1 VRDFTK
7 EDETKLVSLLQPETN
22 LSLSRLIEL
31 KVIEKFIVAL
41 KAMKIW
47 KTESLS
53 GLAQLI
59 KERYEVYKS

>member
-1 VRDFTK
+1 MRDFTK
-7 EDETKLVSLLQPETN
+7 EDETKLVSLLQPESN

>member
-7 EDETKLVSLLQPETN
+7 EDETKLVSLLQPESN